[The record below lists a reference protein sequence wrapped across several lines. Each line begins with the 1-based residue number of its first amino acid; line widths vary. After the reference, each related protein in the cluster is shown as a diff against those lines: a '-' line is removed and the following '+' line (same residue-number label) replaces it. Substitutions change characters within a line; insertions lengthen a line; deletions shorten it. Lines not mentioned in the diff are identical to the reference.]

1 MWLSTFQMQFIN
13 VDMQIKNA
21 NTRDKNV
28 LVLVLKLSICQSITV
43 YSSVIFDLQ
52 IFTWKTSK
60 MTNQIT

>member
-1 MWLSTFQMQFIN
+1 MWLSTFQMQFID